1 MPLFLNFL
9 CGVAFMRFL
18 RRTDYLVL
26 EWLCQSPAVVHYKRM
41 EVLESNPLNFNFLPV
56 YSLCL
61 GFFCCCGCLLLS
73 LTVSYSRRLSA
84 TLLYRKLKFTVLGGH
99 LALANLRTTN
109 GEGFSFVL
117 SKVSRGN
124 GTRLMQLQ
132 HGNTVLREMQNQRV
146 VREPSSGLLWN
157 TQPRKIKIK

>member
-26 EWLCQSPAVVHYKRM
+26 GWLCQSPAVVHYKRM
-41 EVLESNPLNFNFLPV
+41 EVPESNPINFNFLPV

-61 GFFCCCGCLLLS
+61 GFLLLLWLS
-73 LTVSYSRRLSA
+73 LTVSYSHRLSA

-99 LALANLRTTN
+99 LALANLWTTN

-124 GTRLMQLQ
+124 GTRLMQLP

-157 TQPRKIKIK
+157 TQPREIKIK